1 MYKADETETLHGQL
15 WQCLCFIL
23 HISENAVKMRT
34 ASGNAFEEK
43 DWESWLKCGYKTYG
57 LYIFTKKQQNAI

>member
-23 HISENAVKMRT
+23 YISENAVKMRT
-34 ASGNAFEEK
+34 ASGSTFAEK
-43 DWESWLKCGYKTYG
+43 
-57 LYIFTKKQQNAI
+57 N